1 MSNQKIILLAGRGIS
16 TNIIYHALKND
27 FTIDTIILEEPVGT
41 MTFLKKR
48 IRKLGLWK
56 VIGQILFQLIIVNIL
71 DITASKRKREI
82 CKQFSINN
90 GPLPAEKIKRVHSV
104 NDDSCLQ
111 LLKNIDPQLVVV
123 NGTRIISK
131 RVLEGVGARFIN
143 AHAGIT
149 PKYRGVHG
157 AYWALLN
164 NDEKNC
170 GVTIHLVDEGID
182 TGGVIAQKTITA
194 GPKDNFVTYPLLQ
207 LAEGIP
213 FLKKAITDI
222 LDDRLITVKGTDESG
237 LWYHPGIGG
246 YLYNRIARGK
256 K

>member
-27 FTIDTIILEEPVGT
+27 FTIDTIILEDPVEK

-48 IRKLGLWK
+48 IKKLGLWK
-56 VIGQILFQLIIVNIL
+56 VTGQILFQLIIVNIL
-71 DITASKRKREI
+71 DLTASKRKREI
-82 CKQFSINN
+82 RKQFSMNN
-90 GPLPAEKIKRVHSV
+90 GPLPAEKIKRVTSV
-104 NDDSCLQ
+104 NDDSCLE
-111 LLKNIDPQLVVV
+111 LLKSIDPQLVVV

-131 RVLEGVGARFIN
+131 QVLECVGARFIN
-143 AHAGIT
+143 IHAGIT

-182 TGGVIAQKTITA
+182 TGGVIAQKAVTVS
-194 GPKDNFVTYPLLQ
+194 PKDNFVTYPLLQ

-213 FLKKAITDI
+213 FLKKAIADI
-222 LDDRLITVKGTDESG
+222 LDNRLITVKGTDENG

-246 YLYNRIARGK
+246 YLYNRIVKGK